1 MLNLN
6 IIRSLEDYQ
15 KIEGFTAEEAPLAL
29 ESDYLFNKWKL
40 FPERFTEEEENRYYE
55 LVDILGL

>member
-15 KIEGFTAEEAPLAL
+15 KEGFTAEEAPLAL

-40 FPERFTEEEENRYYE
+40 FPERFTKEEEDRYFE
-55 LVDILGL
+55 LVDLLGL

>member
-1 MLNLN
+1 MLELN
-6 IIRSLEDYQ
+6 VIRSLKEYQ
-15 KIEGFTAEEAPLAL
+15 ELEGFTAEEAPLVM

-40 FPERFTEEEENRYYE
+40 FPERFTEEDERRYFE

>member
-6 IIRSLEDYQ
+6 TIRSLEDYQ

-29 ESDYLFNKWKL
+29 EHDYLFNKWQL
-40 FPERFTEEEENRYYE
+40 FPERFTEEDDERLAYIIE
-55 LVDILGL
+55 VLGL